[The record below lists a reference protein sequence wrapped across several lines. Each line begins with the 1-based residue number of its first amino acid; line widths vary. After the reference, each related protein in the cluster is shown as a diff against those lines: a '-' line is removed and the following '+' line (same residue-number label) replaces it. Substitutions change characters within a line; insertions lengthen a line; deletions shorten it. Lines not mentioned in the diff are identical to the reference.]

1 MTDEDKDAYIAKLRE
16 QLEEW
21 NMGLEELQSR
31 VDRAEAES
39 NDEAQTHRARVES
52 LRREYDDAYQRFSNY
67 RTNDTDTWDNF
78 RSGMERARKL
88 LSQGLDE
95 TRKGAGD

>member
-1 MTDEDKDAYIAKLRE
+1 MTDDRDAYIAKLRE

-39 NDEAQTHRARVES
+39 NDEAQTHRARIEA
-52 LRREYDDAYQRFSNY
+52 LRREYDDAHTRFSNF
-67 RTNDTDTWDNF
+67 RSNDTDTWDNF
-78 RSGMERARKL
+78 RGGMEEARKL
-88 LSQGLDE
+88 LDEGLDE
-95 TRKGAGD
+95 ARKGMDG

>member
-1 MTDEDKDAYIAKLRE
+1 MTDDRDAYIAGLRE

-39 NDEAQTHRARVES
+39 NDEAQAHRSRVQS
-52 LRREYDDAYQRFSNY
+52 LRREYDDAYARFSNF
-67 RTNDTDTWDNF
+67 RSNDTDTWDNF
-78 RSGMERARKL
+78 RSGMENARKL
-88 LSQGLDE
+88 LDQGLDE
-95 TRKGAGD
+95 ARRGMGG